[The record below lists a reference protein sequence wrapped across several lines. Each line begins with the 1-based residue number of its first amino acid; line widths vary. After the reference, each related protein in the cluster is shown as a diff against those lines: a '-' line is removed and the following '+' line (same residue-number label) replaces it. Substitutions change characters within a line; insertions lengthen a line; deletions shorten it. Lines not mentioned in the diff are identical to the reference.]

1 MLVDELP
8 LQVVVIPLFLSL
20 NLQFIASLLNNLRIV
35 LILRL
40 FHLRPLNFDDIKQQI
55 VSYVLILVSEQL

>member
-8 LQVVVIPLFLSL
+8 LQVVIIPLFFAL
-20 NLQFIASLLNNLRIV
+20 NPQFIASLLNNLRTV

-40 FHLRPLNFDDIKQQI
+40 FHLRPLNFGDITQQI
-55 VSYVLILVSEQL
+55 A

>member
-8 LQVVVIPLFLSL
+8 LQVVVIPLFFAL
-20 NLQFIASLLNNLRIV
+20 NLQFIASLLNNLRIM

-55 VSYVLILVSEQL
+55 V